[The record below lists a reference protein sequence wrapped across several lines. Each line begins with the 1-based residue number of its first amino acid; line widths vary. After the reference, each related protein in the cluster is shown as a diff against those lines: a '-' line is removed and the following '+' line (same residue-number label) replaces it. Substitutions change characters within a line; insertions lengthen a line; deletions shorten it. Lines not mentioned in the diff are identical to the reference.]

1 MADVRE
7 RDRVP
12 PQAGA
17 GTMPGQNLGP
27 TGDHPEKQSRTVKDV
42 KELHARFSDW
52 RADEL
57 GEIPVLPTGTRLE
70 QDATY
75 VDLSRPD
82 PLEFVAVGGMEA
94 GSGHCYVPKSE
105 VPYETW
111 NRLLGRERP

>member
-7 RDRVP
+7 RDRVR
-12 PQAGA
+12 PQVGA
-17 GTMPGQNLGP
+17 GTMQGQNIGA
-27 TGDHPEKQSRTVKDV
+27 TGGHPEKQSRTVKDV

-52 RADEL
+52 RDDEL
-57 GEIPVLPTGTRLE
+57 NEIP
-70 QDATY
+70 D